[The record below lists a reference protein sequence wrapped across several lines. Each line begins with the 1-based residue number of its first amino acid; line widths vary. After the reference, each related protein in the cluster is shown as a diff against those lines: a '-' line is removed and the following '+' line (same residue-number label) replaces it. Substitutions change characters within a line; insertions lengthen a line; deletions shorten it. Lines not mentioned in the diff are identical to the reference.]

1 MMQQHFKKTLF
12 INVVFFVIHFR
23 AKDIVK
29 ISLIPSHNASN
40 VNNGTQNN
48 ATQIDEQIF
57 NKINIA
63 NKEAKSSNK

>member
-1 MMQQHFKKTLF
+1 MWFL
-12 INVVFFVIHFR
+12 FFVTHFR